1 MKDLKEKKYCPTNIV
16 IVLIIIILILIG
28 FIIYKELKNSNAIEN
43 KNKYTLNIY
52 KDDDNYLCNEQ
63 SSYCNTIAY
72 TIKAETSNA
81 KVIEISDNLILY
93 DDNGLKY
100 YNCDTNENKNVM
112 LNNEYE
118 NYHILNEKYLS
129 FTKDN
134 VLYLYDIDNK
144 NKDISVKL
152 EDNYLYPY
160 FDIYTYNNKNIYIAT
175 DKLPESTYII
185 KIYNNE
191 KKEIIDGNGIKNLIM
206 YEEHIYYNDN
216 ETVKK
221 YDLDGKFINSIKVDG
236 TFKNFHYDNI
246 AYIKDNQLM
255 LMNFNTGKTK
265 KIVNVSNN
273 NIHVESYYNDKSI
286 YNYQITYDGIGTL
299 CTSSENNE
307 EILKKLKNGLGF
319 NNDNGIEYD
328 VYDLNDN
335 LDITYY
341 KLELV
346 GQCISI
352 KK

>member
-1 MKDLKEKKYCPTNIV
+1 MKDLKEKKYIV
-16 IVLIIIILILIG
+16 IVLIIIILILTG
-28 FIIYKELKNSNAIEN
+28 FIIYKELKNSNTIEN

-52 KDDDNYLCNEQ
+52 KNDDNYLCNEQ

-72 TIKAETSNA
+72 TIKTETSDA

-93 DDNGLKY
+93 NDNGLKY
-100 YNCDTNENKNVM
+100 YNCDTNENKNIM

-129 FTKDN
+129 FKKDN

-152 EDNYLYPY
+152 EDNYTYPY
-160 FDIYTYNNKNIYIAT
+160 FDIYTYNNKNTYIAT
-175 DKLPESTYII
+175 YKVFDTTSYPTFII

-191 KKEIIDGNGIKNLIM
+191 KKEIIDDNKIKNLIM
-206 YEEHIYYNDN
+206 YKEYIYYNDN

-255 LMNFNTGKTK
+255 LMNYNTRKTK
-265 KIVNVSNN
+265 KIVDVSNN
-273 NIHVESYYNDKSI
+273 NIYVESYYDDKAI
-286 YNYQITYDGIGTL
+286 YNYQITNDGVGTL
-299 CTSSENNE
+299 CTSSENNK

-319 NNDNGIEYD
+319 NNDNGREYD
-328 VYDLNDN
+328 VYDLNNN

-346 GQCISI
+346 GQCIS
-352 KK
+352 K